1 MARPRKPDGELD
13 LDLED
18 LPAPARWREWMGRVE
33 AVIFASAQPV
43 LRESLA
49 RVVGRGCNLD
59 LIIDDIRDELS
70 GRPYEL
76 VSVAGGWSFRT
87 KLGFGDAI
95 RAAIGGPQK
104 TELSRSNALVLMAIA
119 YFQPITRGELSQFL
133 GREVSRD
140 AIAALRGEGF
150 IAAGPRSPTPGA
162 PYAYVTTPGF
172 LAQFGF
178 ESLRDLPDIEK
189 LEDAGLLG
197 RTSEALLDGDA
208 LASELRGVLGLRATR
223 TSPRKMRRRRHSWRN
238 LAAARRWPEGPRALG
253 RGAGPPC
260 PRARRAIDLSAAALL
275 VLVLSRPTISPGNIA
290 QELRITPRALRDHVG
305 DLGLRGVTGRGR
317 YRALGNLVRGFRRCS
332 GHRIR
337 QGSGAGHRLRNG
349 RPWRPDGLSFS
360 VTCRVGVILRAVKS
374 APKVLTDLAVLN
386 CHFRI

>member
-1 MARPRKPDGELD
+1 MARTRRPTGELD
-13 LDLED
+13 TELED

-43 LRESLA
+43 SRESLA

-59 LIIDDIRDELS
+59 LIIDDIRDELK

-95 RAAIGGPQK
+95 RTALGRQQR

-162 PYAYVTTPGF
+162 PYAYVTAQGF
-172 LAQFGF
+172 LSHFGF
-178 ESLRDLPDIEK
+178 ESVRELPDIEK

-197 RTSEALLDGDA
+197 RAGDALLGGDA
-208 LASELRGVLGLRATR
+208 LAAELRGVLGLK
-223 TSPRKMRRRRHSWRN
+223 SDEDEPEED
-238 LAAARRWPEGPRALG
+238 AA
-253 RGAGPPC
+253 
-260 PRARRAIDLSAAALL
+260 
-275 VLVLSRPTISPGNIA
+275 
-290 QELRITPRALRDHVG
+290 
-305 DLGLRGVTGRGR
+305 
-317 YRALGNLVRGFRRCS
+317 
-332 GHRIR
+332 
-337 QGSGAGHRLRNG
+337 
-349 RPWRPDGLSFS
+349 
-360 VTCRVGVILRAVKS
+360 
-374 APKVLTDLAVLN
+374 
-386 CHFRI
+386 